1 MSSMPNT
8 TPLGGMSRP
17 TFASNPGG
25 TILEGVP
32 SEYWSNPVGYIR
44 AATPPMPVSR
54 NPEYET
60 RNGAPVPL
68 HAEELIDRAI
78 KEVGLKRLVIFKDLI
93 LHGNKFN
100 VPDWLGVMAVR
111 WQREGLIGNPQWSML
126 PGTQSENFMPDLDLL
141 SLPMSCLSIGF
152 NIHPRLF
159 EEWLRY
165 GTPLDLRIVRQA
177 TRRMNEYLETAILW
191 GIPVQ
196 SGGTSAPG
204 LLNAPH
210 TTGIPL
216 SGGLSWYDPAKTGQQ
231 IVGDISTFIDTLN
244 ANAHYEPAWLYVGTK
259 TGNHLQTT
267 DYKTAN
273 AASSQTIWEHLAAM
287 PSIEKI
293 AISDYLPQDNPL
305 MFIPDKD
312 SVIDILDGQMPTQ
325 LSWLTGP
332 TGLQT
337 RNFMMLASEVPRVIE
352 SQQNQSGIV
361 YGKLQQSDVLVS
373 PWSANGVVPVG

>member
-1 MSSMPNT
+1 MPLSNGV
-8 TPLGGMSRP
+8 PLGGMSKP
-17 TFASNPGG
+17 TFVSNPGG

-32 SEYWSNPVGYIR
+32 SEYWRNPIGYIR
-44 AATPPMPVSR
+44 ACTDPMPLSR
-54 NPEYET
+54 EPEYEI

-78 KEVGLKRLVIFKDLI
+78 KEVGLKRLIILKDL
-93 LHGNKFN
+93 LANGNRFP

-111 WQREGLIGNPQWSML
+111 WQREGLIGTPQWSML
-126 PGTQSENFMPDLDLL
+126 PGTQTENFTPDLDLL

-177 TRRMNEYLETAILW
+177 TRRMNEYLELAVLW
-191 GIPVQ
+191 GVPIQ

-204 LLNAPH
+204 LYTAPH
-210 TTGIPL
+210 TTGIAN
-216 SGGLSWYDPAKTGQQ
+216 SNTGKTWYDPSTTGQM
-231 IVGDISTFIDTLN
+231 IVGDISTWIDTMN
-244 ANAHYEPAWLYVGTK
+244 ANAHYGPFWVYVGTK
-259 TGNHLQTT
+259 IGNHLQTT

-273 AASSQTIWEHLAAM
+273 SSSSQTIWEHLAAM
-287 PSIEKI
+287 PSISKL
-293 AISDYLPQDNPL
+293 AISDYLPIDNPL
-305 MFIPDKD
+305 MFDPDKD
-312 SVIDILDGQMPTQ
+312 TVIDILDGQMPTQ

-337 RNFMMLASEVPRVIE
+337 RNFTMLASEVPRVIE
-352 SQQNQSGIV
+352 SQTNQSGIA
-361 YGKLQQSDVLVS
+361 YGKVNQSDVLVS
-373 PWSANGVVPVG
+373 PWSASGVIPVG